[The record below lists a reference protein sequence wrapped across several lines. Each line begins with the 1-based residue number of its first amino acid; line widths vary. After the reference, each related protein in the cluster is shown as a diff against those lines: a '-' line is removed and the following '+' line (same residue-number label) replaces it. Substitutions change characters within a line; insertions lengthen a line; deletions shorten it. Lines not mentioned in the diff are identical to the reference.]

1 MKRVRLPEPGSQL
14 PNHGAR
20 SLKTT
25 PSSPVPARRLFGW
38 WFALAIVLVA
48 ADQGV
53 KMLIL
58 QNFAF
63 GDTVSITPFFNLVRA
78 HNTGAAFSLLAGAG
92 GWQRWLFTAIAVIV
106 GAFIAGMLWRHSHE
120 KLLSLA
126 LACILGGAVGNL
138 IDRQIHGY
146 VVDFLDFHWGS
157 AHFPAFNL
165 ADSAI
170 VIGAGLIILNELLQI
185 MRGKASSSQ
194 NSQ

>member
-1 MKRVRLPEPGSQL
+1 M
-14 PNHGAR
+14 
-20 SLKTT
+20 KTT
-25 PSSPVPARRLFGW
+25 PSSPVPARRLIGW

-78 HNTGAAFSLLAGAG
+78 HNTGAAFSLLASAG

>member
-1 MKRVRLPEPGSQL
+1 M
-14 PNHGAR
+14 
-20 SLKTT
+20 KTT

>member
-1 MKRVRLPEPGSQL
+1 M
-14 PNHGAR
+14 
-20 SLKTT
+20 KTT

-106 GAFIAGMLWRHSHE
+106 GVFIAGMLWRHSHE

>member
-1 MKRVRLPEPGSQL
+1 M
-14 PNHGAR
+14 
-20 SLKTT
+20 KTT

-157 AHFPAFNL
+157 THFPAFNL

>member
-1 MKRVRLPEPGSQL
+1 M
-14 PNHGAR
+14 
-20 SLKTT
+20 KTT

-53 KMLIL
+53 KILIL

>member
-1 MKRVRLPEPGSQL
+1 M
-14 PNHGAR
+14 
-20 SLKTT
+20 KTT
-25 PSSPVPARRLFGW
+25 PSSPVPARRLIGW
-38 WFALAIVLVA
+38 WFTLAIVLVA

-53 KMLIL
+53 KILIL

>member
-1 MKRVRLPEPGSQL
+1 MKT
-14 PNHGAR
+14 A
-20 SLKTT
+20 

-185 MRGKASSSQ
+185 MRSKASSSQ

>member
-1 MKRVRLPEPGSQL
+1 M
-14 PNHGAR
+14 
-20 SLKTT
+20 KTT

-106 GAFIAGMLWRHSHE
+106 GAFIAGMLWRHSYE